1 MQAVWT
7 ALPEL
12 EDGRDESIS
21 APEGREG
28 DGFSRVTLVELGDA
42 RLQDRARRDLHAL
55 LGGPGRKTAGTRSSG
70 PVRGG
75 LGVVHGSDGPGHAD
89 LAAQRR
95 PMEDGRCVG
104 IGGQVPALAAPA
116 VRIETQTVVVE
127 T

>member
-1 MQAVWT
+1 MQPVWT

-21 APEGREG
+21 APEGWEG

-75 LGVVHGSDGPGHAD
+75 LGVVHGSDGAGTAD
-89 LAAQRR
+89 QAAGRR
-95 PMEDGRCVG
+95 AIEDDGCVG
-104 IGGQVPALAAPA
+104 IGAPA
-116 VRIETQTVVVE
+116 PVLEAA
-127 T
+127 